1 MRNNRFSPS
10 HFTNPFSSAR
20 FNTVAG
26 LFTTR
31 LRRLLLRQAICIAL
45 IFSLLFLPGSSY
57 AFAQAPALAAT
68 LARVAVLPM
77 GPLVSIIKKFFQF
90 SVKAEETTADRTS
103 RVTLIR
109 IEPGKLVGYLNQRV
123 SFSAVG
129 KDSLENLVQGA
140 RFDWASSDETKLRI
154 DDSGQA
160 TLLNSGLVWVTASTR
175 FASSRVPV
183 LIRPRARG
191 PQTDDEW
198 KADQDDLRPD
208 GSTGTTGIGSLFDKL
223 APTVHAQ
230 TGGGDSGDM
239 LYDELW
245 SEPRNLVGSPRNRAM
260 DGSRIG
266 AVLPEGSNFEFS
278 VPVVGLPGRGLPSGV
293 SLNYNS
299 RIWSRRSN
307 KVTFNAVNSWP
318 YLGFTLSFG
327 RLVTYGSDPNTK
339 FVFIDGDG
347 TRHFLGTGPSYLD
360 NTLQSNDGSHIT
372 YVGSA
377 WGGAIHYN
385 NGVTMYLNLA
395 NNRVLV
401 SQIRDANGNY
411 MTISYQ
417 NQSTPSSCN
426 NGAGFAWKQAI
437 SSITDTLGRVIT
449 STMITATT

>member
-1 MRNNRFSPS
+1 MN
-10 HFTNPFSSAR
+10 
-20 FNTVAG
+20 
-26 LFTTR
+26 
-31 LRRLLLRQAICIAL
+31 
-45 IFSLLFLPGSSY
+45 
-57 AFAQAPALAAT
+57 
-68 LARVAVLPM
+68 
-77 GPLVSIIKKFFQF
+77 
-90 SVKAEETTADRTS
+90 
-103 RVTLIR
+103 
-109 IEPGKLVGYLNQRV
+109 
-123 SFSAVG
+123 
-129 KDSLENLVQGA
+129 
-140 RFDWASSDETKLRI
+140 
-154 DDSGQA
+154 
-160 TLLNSGLVWVTASTR
+160 
-175 FASSRVPV
+175 
-183 LIRPRARG
+183 
-191 PQTDDEW
+191 
-198 KADQDDLRPD
+198 
-208 GSTGTTGIGSLFDKL
+208 KL
-223 APTVHAQ
+223 APAVHAQ

-293 SLNYNS
+293 SLSYNS

-347 TRHFLGTGPSYLD
+347 TRHFLGTGPSYLE

-401 SQIRDANGNY
+401 AQIRDANGNY
-411 MTISYQ
+411 MSISYQ
-417 NQSTPSSCN
+417 NQTTPSCN
-426 NGAGFAWKQAI
+426 NGAGFQWKQAI

-449 STMITATT
+449 FNYDNCNNLISITGPGLGGTSTTFAQFDYNVVWGSVYQLQRIDRRERAGKLTSGRVEARLLSRYADRLQIHLLGVRDDLQRIDAQADEHRSERQHHRRNRKGLCEF